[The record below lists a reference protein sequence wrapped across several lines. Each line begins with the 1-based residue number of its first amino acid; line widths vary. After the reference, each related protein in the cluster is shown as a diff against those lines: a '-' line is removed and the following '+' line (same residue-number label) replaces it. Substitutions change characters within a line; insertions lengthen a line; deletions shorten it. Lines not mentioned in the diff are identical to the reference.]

1 MCKCEA
7 KTLSAACAGWRERRS
22 AAGANVMAA
31 RRETAPLVNAGVRSA
46 EQHANTTA
54 SKAASDTRMARS
66 PSPSLRKEASL
77 GLTRGISPLQGAPD
91 KQLQGALCSRMAGVV
106 IEHKKGEV
114 NELKASLRNPA
125 IDRDPEKKRDV
136 VKRVIAV
143 RSTCAQPPSLRPLR
157 VCATVR
163 ACVCVPGS
171 AWVCIGLFLPPSACL
186 CLGLPLPGP
195 GLPLQEPG
203 LCLPVSARLCLPLPA
218 SACVCLCLPISACL
232 PCACLVPALCLR
244 LCLHAMCLHLMC
256 LLRLGASARLARV
269 RVRVFVCPCLCLCL
283 WRAQQLRFARV
294 PTLLYRP
301 HPPPQYMTLGID
313 VSKLFGEMI
322 MVRALAP
329 PYPHPTPPHPTPPYP
344 RPCLPHLLSDSP
356 PPQPHPPPTSLSL
369 VGDWHQGP
377 RGQKDGLPLH
387 LQLRAL
393 QPRPRAPRDQHAPK
407 GTYPTPFTP
416 HPTPCGATQVCL
428 RGGVKYALSRMMITK
443 SERILDAVSVSL
455 LWPLRVF
462 QRRERERERERVRA
476 QGSQCGLDYT

>member
-77 GLTRGISPLQGAPD
+77 GLTRGISPLKGAPD

-163 ACVCVPGS
+163 VCVCVPGS

-186 CLGLPLPGP
+186 CLGLSLPGP

-203 LCLPVSARLCLPLPA
+203 LCLPVSAHLCLPLPA
-218 SACVCLCLPISACL
+218 SACVCPSLPVSARLCLSAL
-232 PCACLVPALCLR
+232 RLSGACLVPAAVLAC
-244 LCLHAMCLHLMC
+244 HV
-256 LLRLGASARLARV
+256 SA
-269 RVRVFVCPCLCLCL
+269 F
-283 WRAQQLRFARV
+283 
-294 PTLLYRP
+294 
-301 HPPPQYMTLGID
+301 D
-313 VSKLFGEMI
+313 VS
-322 MVRALAP
+322 AP
-329 PYPHPTPPHPTPPYP
+329 PW
-344 RPCLPHLLSDSP
+344 RFC
-356 PPQPHPPPTSLSL
+356 
-369 VGDWHQGP
+369 
-377 RGQKDGLPLH
+377 
-387 LQLRAL
+387 
-393 QPRPRAPRDQHAPK
+393 AP
-407 GTYPTPFTP
+407 
-416 HPTPCGATQVCL
+416 GACACACVCL
-428 RGGVKYALSRMMITK
+428 S
-443 SERILDAVSVSL
+443 VSVSVSVEGPAAEMRARANP
-455 LWPLRVF
+455 LW
-462 QRRERERERERVRA
+462 RVRTPSVCA
-476 QGSQCGLDYT
+476 REIFL

>member
-66 PSPSLRKEASL
+66 PSPSLIRKEASL
-77 GLTRGISPLQGAPD
+77 GLTRGISPLKGAPD

-125 IDRDPEKKRDV
+125 IERDPEKKRDV

-163 ACVCVPGS
+163 VCVCVPGS

-186 CLGLPLPGP
+186 CLGLSLPGP

-203 LCLPVSARLCLPLPA
+203 LCLPVSAHLCLPLPA
-218 SACVCLCLPISACL
+218 SACVCPSLPVCPAPVWCL
-232 PCACLVPALCLR
+232 PCAGGCACMPC
-244 LCLHAMCLHLMC
+244 
-256 LLRLGASARLARV
+256 
-269 RVRVFVCPCLCLCL
+269 VC
-283 WRAQQLRFARV
+283 
-294 PTLLYRP
+294 
-301 HPPPQYMTLGID
+301 I
-313 VSKLFGEMI
+313 
-322 MVRALAP
+322 
-329 PYPHPTPPHPTPPYP
+329 
-344 RPCLPHLLSDSP
+344 
-356 PPQPHPPPTSLSL
+356 
-369 VGDWHQGP
+369 
-377 RGQKDGLPLH
+377 
-387 LQLRAL
+387 
-393 QPRPRAPRDQHAPK
+393 
-407 GTYPTPFTP
+407 
-416 HPTPCGATQVCL
+416 
-428 RGGVKYALSRMMITK
+428 
-443 SERILDAVSVSL
+443 
-455 LWPLRVF
+455 
-462 QRRERERERERVRA
+462 
-476 QGSQCGLDYT
+476 